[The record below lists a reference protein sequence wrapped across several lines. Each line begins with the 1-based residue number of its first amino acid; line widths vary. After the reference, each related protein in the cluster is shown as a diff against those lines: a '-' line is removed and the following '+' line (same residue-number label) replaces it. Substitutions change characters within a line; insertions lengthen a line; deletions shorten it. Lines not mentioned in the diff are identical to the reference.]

1 MARKVWAVA
10 AFAVCCVT
18 ATHARAHDPGL
29 SAVTITLA
37 GSQGHYRLVV
47 NNADLPAGR
56 GGGGAV
62 CRAGQVLAVAG
73 PGGMRAVREASC
85 SAHDD
90 RHTAF
95 EGDFTALPGAGPLPV
110 DLMLL
115 AELPRGHRSYMRVT
129 DGAGA
134 AVVRGMLRHDAS
146 VLRIPGAAWSRAQR
160 TADEAPR
167 SGFFALGLQHI
178 LTGFDHL
185 AFLVVLLLG
194 ASGFRSMLASVSWF
208 TIAHSATLALGA
220 LGVVRIPAS
229 VVEPAIALTIVV
241 AALRTLHPERGG
253 AERGGVVVLC
263 GLLHGLGFASCLRDL
278 TPGGSAQDLVEPLL
292 MFNLGVEAGQLL
304 VAILVLPVLSKLRR
318 LTPLR
323 IRTWRL
329 SGHHG
334 ASYIAA
340 SVGAFWLVD
349 RLLQLL

>member
-1 MARKVWAVA
+1 
-10 AFAVCCVT
+10 
-18 ATHARAHDPGL
+18 
-29 SAVTITLA
+29 
-37 GSQGHYRLVV
+37 
-47 NNADLPAGR
+47 
-56 GGGGAV
+56 
-62 CRAGQVLAVAG
+62 GQVLAVAG
-73 PGGMRAVREASC
+73 PEGTRVVREASC
-85 SAHDD
+85 RAHDD

-95 EGDFTALPGAGPLPV
+95 EGTFSIPAEAGPLSV
-110 DLMLL
+110 DLTLL

-129 DGAGA
+129 DGSGV
-134 AVVRGMLRHDAS
+134 AVARAMLRHDAS
-146 VLRIPGAAWSRAQR
+146 ALRLPGAAGSEAQG
-160 TADEAPR
+160 TADDPPR